1 MCISISGSIPLQN
14 PSETIGIYRSPGG
27 SPRAAHAAPATLTI
41 RVQVSGWN
49 EKYKRIRQEAHVYL
63 EVCRAIERAAIHR
76 TSCEHPLEHGLP
88 CRPQE
93 KTAPSKARR
102 NQKSVELTTCHAS
115 GLERMSAVPPDSA
128 ELKRQRGRRRRQQR
142 GGDKEEENNES
153 M

>member
-1 MCISISGSIPLQN
+1 MRKEERLTLEARPR
-14 PSETIGIYRSPGG
+14 SEGWSR
-27 SPRAAHAAPATLTI
+27 AHASRI
-41 RVQVSGWN
+41 RKKQT
-49 EKYKRIRQEAHVYL
+49 KYKRIRQEAHVYL

>member
-1 MCISISGSIPLQN
+1 MLPRLQKKTPGGELTRSSCGRRSGSLW
-14 PSETIGIYRSPGG
+14 R
-27 SPRAAHAAPATLTI
+27 PAL
-41 RVQVSGWN
+41 GPKAGHEHMHLGLGKN
-49 EKYKRIRQEAHVYL
+49 KPIRQEAHVYL